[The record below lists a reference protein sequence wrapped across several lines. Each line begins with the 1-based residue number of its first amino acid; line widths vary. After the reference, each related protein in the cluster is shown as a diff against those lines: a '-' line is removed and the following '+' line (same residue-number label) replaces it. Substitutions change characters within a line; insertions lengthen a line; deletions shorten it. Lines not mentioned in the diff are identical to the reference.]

1 MALWYVVVRLEKYL
15 NYLTGFGMILWY
27 IELELEKHLE
37 QLAGVSLV
45 LLQPSIDAARKACYA
60 VRKIC

>member
-1 MALWYVVVRLEKYL
+1 
-15 NYLTGFGMILWY
+15 MILRY

-37 QLAGVSLV
+37 QLTGVSLV